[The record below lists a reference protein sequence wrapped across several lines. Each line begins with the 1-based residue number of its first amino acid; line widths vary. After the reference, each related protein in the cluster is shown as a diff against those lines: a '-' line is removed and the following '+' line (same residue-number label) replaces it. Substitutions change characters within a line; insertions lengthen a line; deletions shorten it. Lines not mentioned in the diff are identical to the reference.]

1 MKTLF
6 SLTGFL
12 THLGMR
18 LAALWHPKAKQ
29 IIDGRREIAE
39 RIKHGINPCGK
50 TVWFHAASLGEF
62 EQGRP
67 LMEELRRRDPAC
79 QILVSFFSPSGY
91 NVRHSYSGANAV
103 VYLPADYAHAVDEFL
118 DLARPDVA
126 IFIKYDIWPTMLST
140 LNRRNIPTYLVSANF
155 RPNQFFFHPL
165 GRWYLSLLK
174 MFTHIF
180 VQEGES
186 KYLLQAHGIGNVSIT
201 GDTRFDRVVDIA
213 AQAKDIAAAA
223 AFREAGGTILVAGST
238 WPLDEDIL
246 IDYFNRTPRLRLV
259 IAPHEIDQAHLESIE
274 AKLKRPYRRYS
285 QLQTSTLASAEA
297 QPDCLI
303 IDCFGLLSSIYR
315 YGDIAYIGGGF
326 GRSIHNSLE
335 AAVYG
340 IPVLFGPKI
349 DKFVEAKE
357 LVACSGA
364 RVVHDGRELADALDH
379 LLSSEQARKHAGN
392 AAGGYVRSKTGA
404 TDKVLTEIG
413 YQKMQ
418 KTK

>member
-1 MKTLF
+1 MKALF
-6 SLTGFL
+6 SLTGIL
-12 THLGMR
+12 THLGIR

-29 IIDGRREIAE
+29 IIVGRGETAE
-39 RIKHGINPCGK
+39 RLKDRINPNGK
-50 TVWFHAASLGEF
+50 TIWFHAASLGEF

-91 NVRHSYSGANAV
+91 NVRHSYSGADAV
-103 VYLPADYAHAVDEFL
+103 VYLPADYAQRVNEFL

-140 LNRRNIPTYLVSANF
+140 LQQRNIPTYLVSASF
-155 RPNQFFFHPL
+155 RSDQFFFHPL
-165 GRWYLSLLK
+165 GRWYLRLLK

-180 VQEGES
+180 VQEDQS
-186 KYLLQAHGIGNVSIT
+186 KALLQAHGVSHISTT

-213 AQAKDIAAAA
+213 AQAKDIASAS

-238 WPLDEDIL
+238 WPMDEDIL
-246 IDYFNRTPRLRLV
+246 IDYFNRTPKMRLI
-259 IAPHEIDQAHLESIE
+259 IAPHEIDETHLQSIE
-274 AKLKRPYRRYS
+274 AKLQRPYARYTQQQS
-285 QLQTSTLASAEA
+285 REPAGSAEV

-340 IPVLFGPKI
+340 IPVLFGPRI
-349 DKFVEAKE
+349 DKFIEAKE
-357 LVACSGA
+357 LVACEGA
-364 RVVHDGRELADALDH
+364 KIVNDAADLAKVLDELLAC
-379 LLSSEQARKHAGN
+379 EQGCAHAGA
-392 AAGGYVRSKTGA
+392 AAGSYVRSKTGA
-404 TDKVLTEIG
+404 TNKVLTGIG
-413 YQKMQ
+413 Y
-418 KTK
+418 

>member
-1 MKTLF
+1 MKALF

-29 IIDGRREIAE
+29 IIVGRSETAR
-39 RIKHGINPCGK
+39 RIKHGINPNGK

-91 NVRHSYSGANAV
+91 NVRHSYSGADAV
-103 VYLPADYAHAVDEFL
+103 VYLPSDYTQPVNEFL

-140 LNRRNIPTYLVSANF
+140 LNKRNIPTYLVSASF
-155 RPNQFFFHPL
+155 RSDQFFFHPL
-165 GRWYLSLLK
+165 GRWYLRLLK

-180 VQEGES
+180 VQEDQS
-186 KYLLQAHGIGNVSIT
+186 KALLQAHGVSHVSTT

-213 AQAKDIAAAA
+213 AQAKDIALAS
-223 AFREAGGTILVAGST
+223 AFGEAGGTILVAGST
-238 WPLDEDIL
+238 WPPDEDIL
-246 IDYFNRTPRLRLV
+246 IDYFNRTPKMRLI
-259 IAPHEIDQAHLESIE
+259 IAPHEIDEAHLQSIE
-274 AKLKRPYRRYS
+274 AKLKRPYVRYS
-285 QLQTSTLASAEA
+285 QRVNDESTQADT

-335 AAVYG
+335 AAVYS

-357 LVACSGA
+357 LVAYGGA
-364 RVVHDGRELADALDH
+364 KVLNDGADLAKVLDELLAC
-379 LLSSEQARKHAGN
+379 EQVCTRAGA
-392 AAGGYVRSKTGA
+392 AAGSYVRSKTGA
-404 TDKVLTEIG
+404 TNKVLTGIG
-413 YQKMQ
+413 Y
-418 KTK
+418 